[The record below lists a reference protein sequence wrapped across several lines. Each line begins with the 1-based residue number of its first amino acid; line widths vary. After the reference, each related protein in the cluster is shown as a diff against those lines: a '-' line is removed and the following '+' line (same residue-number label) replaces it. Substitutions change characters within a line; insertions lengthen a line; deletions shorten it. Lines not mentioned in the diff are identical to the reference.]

1 MRNAKKK
8 KLKSELIL
16 VIDTCKKHDATD
28 YLHT

>member
-1 MRNAKKK
+1 MQKKK